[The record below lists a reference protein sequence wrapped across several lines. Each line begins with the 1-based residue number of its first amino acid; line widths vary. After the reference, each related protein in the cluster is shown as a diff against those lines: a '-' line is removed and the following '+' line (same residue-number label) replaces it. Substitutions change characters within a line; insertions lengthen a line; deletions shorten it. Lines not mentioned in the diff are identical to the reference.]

1 MFWIC
6 LRTKANLIHRVGFK
20 MFRKYCIA
28 ICEETTLT
36 SKPACNETFFCSYI
50 GYYYSKELQKD
61 KEMMQKDEEMI
72 QKDKEKMGNVKQE
85 KDEL

>member
-1 MFWIC
+1 MDKMFWIC

-28 ICEETTLT
+28 ICEVTTLT
-36 SKPACNETFFCSYI
+36 SKPACNETFFCLYT

-61 KEMMQKDEEMI
+61 KEMMQKD
-72 QKDKEKMGNVKQE
+72 KEKMGNVKQE